1 VEVTVESSPVEDGER
16 HETRGDADI
25 TVSATAANGTT
36 LEEVLL
42 RINGEHR
49 ETRSL
54 VGTNATEAFNATRFT
69 VFKDSEAAHVFL
81 ESPYETVP
89 WHDIG
94 DGTQAGPVVVPGGGL
109 LSVFSF
115 VPLRLVGLGLDV
127 LVGLA
132 VVLTLVRF
140 VLRRVGDSGEETGG

>member
-1 VEVTVESSPVEDGER
+1 M
-16 HETRGDADI
+16 
-25 TVSATAANGTT
+25 
-36 LEEVLL
+36 
-42 RINGEHR
+42 
-49 ETRSL
+49 
-54 VGTNATEAFNATRFT
+54 
-69 VFKDSEAAHVFL
+69 
-81 ESPYETVP
+81 P

-115 VPLRLVGLGLDV
+115 VPLRLIELGLDV
-127 LVGLA
+127 FVGLA